1 MSDGAEHHIV
11 SPKIYLTIFLALMGG
26 TILTVLAAFQ
36 NLGQWNIVVALGIA
50 TIKASLV
57 VLFFMHGKYSPG
69 RTQIVI
75 IAALFWLAIML
86 ALTLTDYT
94 TRPLH
99 EGRMLVPAAHCPLSS
114 HV

>member
-1 MSDGAEHHIV
+1 MNHAASEHHIV
-11 SPKIYLTIFLALMGG
+11 SPKIYLAIFFALMIG
-26 TILTVLAAFQ
+26 TILTVYAAFHD
-36 NLGQWNIVVALGIA
+36 LGQWNIVVALGIA

-75 IAALFWLAIML
+75 VSAIFWLAIML

-94 TRPLH
+94 TRPLR
-99 EGRMLVPAAHCPLSS
+99 EGRNAPPANHSLA
-114 HV
+114 V